1 MAIKTAKTN
10 IRITEEL
17 LQRYKSEAERLGITQ
32 SSLMTMA
39 LNEYFIQK
47 DLTQTV
53 IDMVQAQIAK
63 KEK

>member
-10 IRITEEL
+10 IRMTEEL
-17 LQRYKSEAERLGITQ
+17 LQRYRSEAERLGITQ

-39 LNEYFIQK
+39 LNEYFVQK
-47 DLTQTV
+47 DLTQTIV
-53 IDMVQAQIAK
+53 DMVQTQIAK

>member
-17 LQRYKSEAERLGITQ
+17 LQRYRSEAEKLGITQ

>member
-53 IDMVQAQIAK
+53 VDMVQAQIAK

>member
-10 IRITEEL
+10 IRMTEEL
-17 LQRYKSEAERLGITQ
+17 LQRYRAEAEKLGITQ
-32 SSLMTMA
+32 SSLMTIA
-39 LNEYFIQK
+39 LNEYFVQK

-53 IDMVQAQIAK
+53 LDMVQTQIAK

>member
-17 LQRYKSEAERLGITQ
+17 LQRYKAEAEKLGITQ

>member
-10 IRITEEL
+10 IRMTEEL
-17 LQRYKSEAERLGITQ
+17 LQRYRSEAEKLGITQ

-39 LNEYFIQK
+39 LNEYFVQK

-53 IDMVQAQIAK
+53 VDMVQTQIAK

>member
-10 IRITEEL
+10 IRMTGEL
-17 LQRYKSEAERLGITQ
+17 LQRYRSEAEKLGITQ

-39 LNEYFIQK
+39 LNEYFVQK

-53 IDMVQAQIAK
+53 VDMVQTQIAK

>member
-10 IRITEEL
+10 IRMTEEL
-17 LQRYKSEAERLGITQ
+17 LQRYRSEAEKLGITQ
-32 SSLMTMA
+32 SSLMTIA

-53 IDMVQAQIAK
+53 VDMVQTQIAK

>member
-10 IRITEEL
+10 IRMTEEL
-17 LQRYKSEAERLGITQ
+17 LQRYKAEAERLGITQ

-53 IDMVQAQIAK
+53 VDMVQSQIAK

>member
-17 LQRYKSEAERLGITQ
+17 LQRYRSEAEKLGITQ

-53 IDMVQAQIAK
+53 VDMVQSQIAK

>member
-17 LQRYKSEAERLGITQ
+17 LQRYKSEAEKLGITQ

-53 IDMVQAQIAK
+53 VDMVQAQIAK

>member
-17 LQRYKSEAERLGITQ
+17 LQRYRAEAEKLGITQ

-53 IDMVQAQIAK
+53 LDMVQAQIAK

>member
-10 IRITEEL
+10 IRMTEEL
-17 LQRYKSEAERLGITQ
+17 LQRYRSEAERLGITQ

-53 IDMVQAQIAK
+53 VDMVQTQQK
-63 KEK
+63 

>member
-10 IRITEEL
+10 IRMTEEL
-17 LQRYKSEAERLGITQ
+17 LQRYRSEAEKLGITQ

-53 IDMVQAQIAK
+53 VDMVQTQQK
-63 KEK
+63 